1 MIAFKVIN
9 GEKVA
14 YVLTDPPEDA
24 PPDVREGVAR
34 RNLTALGGACP
45 CGAVLRLP
53 NRAERR
59 RAARSGQTVHVEVE
73 HENDCPAVDANL
85 IGAIGRWSR

>member
-1 MIAFKVIN
+1 MIAYREVN

-24 PPDVREGVAR
+24 PPEVREGIAR
-34 RNLTALGGACP
+34 RNVTALGGRCP
-45 CGAVLRLP
+45 CGATLRLP

-59 RAARSGQTVHVEVE
+59 RAARSGQPVHVEVQ
-73 HENDCPAVDANL
+73 HEDNCPAVTAN
-85 IGAIGRWSR
+85 IESAIRRWRP